1 MEISEKNMIDLD
13 VGVIEMEAQAV
24 NNLKPYIDKEFVE
37 IINLIYNSKGRLIIT
52 GIGKSAII
60 GTKIVATLNSTGTP
74 SVFMHAA
81 DAIHGDLGIV
91 QPDDVVLC
99 ISKSGNTPEIKVLVP
114 LINRM
119 GNKLIAMV
127 SNTDS
132 YLAKHSDYIIR
143 ATVDKEA
150 CPNNLAPTTSTTTQL
165 VMGDALAVCLLKMRG
180 FSQEDFARYH
190 PGGSL
195 GKRLYL
201 TVGDLIDAK
210 VRPCVKGDET
220 IPNTIFNISQNRL
233 GATVVLDEEGSLM
246 GIITDG
252 DVRRMVEKGIPF
264 ESLKAADI
272 MSKNPKTIELRELAV
287 NAFNIME
294 RNKITSVVVLDE
306 GEYVGLIHIHD
317 ILREGIV

>member
-1 MEISEKNMIDLD
+1 M
-13 VGVIEMEAQAV
+13 
-24 NNLKPYIDKEFVE
+24 
-37 IINLIYNSKGRLIIT
+37 
-52 GIGKSAII
+52 
-60 GTKIVATLNSTGTP
+60 
-74 SVFMHAA
+74 
-81 DAIHGDLGIV
+81 
-91 QPDDVVLC
+91 LC

>member
-1 MEISEKNMIDLD
+1 MEISEKNMIDLA